1 MVSEER
7 VKRGETIQ
15 QGNVLDRDNPAK
27 SGRMYKR
34 EPRKVAE
41 ILVIEDNPG
50 DVRLLEE
57 VFRELQADIH
67 ITVARDGAEG
77 LEMVHGSTSG
87 KRLLPDLILL
97 DLNLPKVSGHDVLS
111 RLKSNP
117 LTSRIPVIV
126 LTSSKAEI
134 DVRRAYEL
142 HVNAYLKKPSTL
154 EGLLS
159 AAEDITNFWLRTA
172 TLPS

>member
-1 MVSEER
+1 M
-7 VKRGETIQ
+7 G
-15 QGNVLDRDNPAK
+15 
-27 SGRMYKR
+27 KR
-34 EPRKVAE
+34 EPRKIAE
-41 ILVIEDNPG
+41 VFVVEDNPG

-57 VFRELQADIH
+57 AFRELQADIH
-67 ITVARDGAEG
+67 LTVARDGAEA
-77 LEMVHGSTSG
+77 LEMVHCPTSG
-87 KRLLPDLILL
+87 QRLRPDLILL

-111 RLKSNP
+111 SLKSNP

-126 LTSSKAEI
+126 MTSSKAEM

-154 EGLLS
+154 EGLFS